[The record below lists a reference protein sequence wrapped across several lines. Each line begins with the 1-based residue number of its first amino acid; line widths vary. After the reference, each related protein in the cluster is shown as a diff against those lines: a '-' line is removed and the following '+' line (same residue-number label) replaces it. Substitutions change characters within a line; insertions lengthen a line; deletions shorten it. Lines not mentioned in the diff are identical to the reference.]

1 MKIVAIIPARSGSE
15 SIKNKNLALL
25 DNHPLI
31 AYSIVLAKM
40 VPQIDKVIVSTD
52 SKRYAEI
59 SKKFGA
65 EVPFLRP
72 AKLSG
77 NKSSDYDFMLHA
89 VKWFEKNSKLPEY
102 FVHLRPTT
110 PLRDPSIVKKAID
123 HMISNKEATALRS
136 CHLAP
141 ESPFKWFRIN
151 KKGFFTDLSGKDTKL
166 DEYNGPRQ
174 NYPDVFIPNGY
185 VDIVRSSV
193 IKEQKL
199 LHGNKVLAFQTPFC
213 NEVDTAEELELI
225 KYQLKTNGS
234 KLTKKLNLIAEK

>member
-15 SIKNKNLALL
+15 GIKNKNLVLL

-89 VKWFEKNSKLPEY
+89 VKWFEKNNKLPEY

-213 NEVDTAEELELI
+213 NEVDTVEELELI

-234 KLTKKLNLIAEK
+234 KLIKKLNLIIKK